1 VEEAAVAVELLRM
14 RRRGDHQAIVI
25 TRSRTVPIHGEVVTN
40 SRMTISS
47 VAMVDRQEE
56 EEEET
61 VEAKEVLVCE

>member
-1 VEEAAVAVELLRM
+1 VEEAAAELSRM
-14 RRRGDHQAIVI
+14 PTSGDHQAIVI
-25 TRSRTVPIHGEVVTN
+25 TRSRTVPIHGEVVTKL
-40 SRMTISS
+40 RMTISS